1 MNETMLLPDRLAE
14 LEAVTREY
22 ARFSRSAGGL
32 GSVLG
37 GLLGLGSYAAGGL
50 LGTSGP
56 VRAALIAIP
65 FVWIVCKELMRRH
78 YYQHLGAAAEQETRR
93 GRNGRVVTT
102 AVTALVSVTVAAP
115 VLARGDRVM
124 DAAGYLAVVV
134 AMPVV
139 AWLWLRSPLEFVTG
153 TFLMCQAA
161 VAFNG
166 TAYPLLSVAV
176 VFPFAAVALIVAGVR
191 DHLRFR
197 RVTERIGRLTGG
209 AGA

>member
-1 MNETMLLPDRLAE
+1 MNETVLLPDRLAE
-14 LEAVTREY
+14 LESVTREY

-37 GLLGLGSYAAGGL
+37 GLLCLASYAAGGL

-56 VRAALIAIP
+56 VRVALIATP
-65 FVWIVCKELMRRH
+65 LVWIVCKELIRRH
-78 YYQHLGAAAEQETRR
+78 YYQHLGAAAEQENRR
-93 GRNGRVVTT
+93 ERNGRVMTT
-102 AVTALVSVTVAAP
+102 AVTALISIVVAIP
-115 VLARGDRVM
+115 VLTREERVM
-124 DAAGYLAVVV
+124 NAAGYLAVVA

-139 AWLWLRSPLEFVTG
+139 AWLWLRTPLEFVTG

-166 TAYPLLSVAV
+166 TAYPLLSVAI
-176 VFPFAAVALIVAGVR
+176 VFPFAAAGLIVAGVR

>member
-1 MNETMLLPDRLAE
+1 MNKTMLLPDRLAE

-37 GLLGLGSYAAGGL
+37 GVLCLASYAAGGL

-65 FVWIVCKELMRRH
+65 IVWIVSKELMRRH
-78 YYQHLGAAAEQETRR
+78 YYQHLGAAAERETRR
-93 GRNGRVVTT
+93 ERNGRVITT
-102 AVTALVSVTVAAP
+102 ALTALISITVAAL

-124 DAAGYLAVVV
+124 DMAGYLAVV
-134 AMPVV
+134 AASPVV
-139 AWLWLRSPLEFVTG
+139 AWLWLRTSLEYVTG

-161 VAFNG
+161 LAFNG
-166 TAYPLLSVAV
+166 SAYPLLSVAI
-176 VFPFAAVALIVAGVR
+176 VFPFAAVGLIVAGVR

-197 RVTERIGRLTGG
+197 RVSERIGRLTGG

>member
-1 MNETMLLPDRLAE
+1 MNETVLLPDRLAE

-37 GLLGLGSYAAGGL
+37 GLLCLASYAAGGL

-56 VRAALIAIP
+56 ARAALIAIP

-93 GRNGRVVTT
+93 ERNGRVVTT
-102 AVTALVSVTVAAP
+102 AVTALVSIMVTAG

-124 DAAGYLAVVV
+124 DVAGYLAVVA
-134 AMPVV
+134 AMPIV
-139 AWLWLRSPLEFVTG
+139 AWLWLRVPLEFVTG
-153 TFLMCQAA
+153 IFLMCQAA

-166 TAYPLLSVAV
+166 SAYPLLGVAI
-176 VFPFAAVALIVAGVR
+176 VFPFAAVGLIVAGVR

>member
-1 MNETMLLPDRLAE
+1 MNETVLLPDRLAE
-14 LEAVTREY
+14 LESVTREY

-37 GLLGLGSYAAGGL
+37 GLLCLASYAAGGL

-56 VRAALIAIP
+56 VRASLIAIP
-65 FVWIVCKELMRRH
+65 FVWIVCKELIRRH
-78 YYQHLGAAAEQETRR
+78 YYQHLGAAAEPESRR
-93 GRNGRVVTT
+93 ERNGRVVTT
-102 AVTALVSVTVAAP
+102 AVTALISIVIAAG
-115 VLARGDRVM
+115 VLARGDRLT

-139 AWLWLRSPLEFVTG
+139 AWLWLRTPLEFVTG
-153 TFLMCQAA
+153 IFLMCQAA

-166 TAYPLLSVAV
+166 SAYPLLGVAI

-197 RVTERIGRLTGG
+197 AVTERIARLTGG

>member
-1 MNETMLLPDRLAE
+1 MNETVLLPDRLAE
-14 LEAVTREY
+14 LESITREY

-37 GLLGLGSYAAGGL
+37 GLLCLGSYAAGGL
-50 LGTSGP
+50 LGPSGP

-78 YYQHLGAAAEQETRR
+78 YYQHLGAAAEPETRR
-93 GRNGRVVTT
+93 ERRGRVVTT
-102 AVTALVSVTVAAP
+102 AGTALISIVVAAG

-124 DAAGYLAVVV
+124 DAAGYLAVVA

-139 AWLWLRSPLEFVTG
+139 AWLWLRAPLEFVTG
-153 TFLMCQAA
+153 IFLMCQAA
-161 VAFNG
+161 LAFNG
-166 TAYPLLSVAV
+166 TPYPLLSVAI

-197 RVTERIGRLTGG
+197 GVTKRIARLTGG
-209 AGA
+209 SGA

>member
-1 MNETMLLPDRLAE
+1 MNETVLLPDRLAE
-14 LEAVTREY
+14 LESVTREY

-37 GLLGLGSYAAGGL
+37 GLLCLASYAAGGL

-56 VRAALIAIP
+56 VRVALIAIP
-65 FVWIVCKELMRRH
+65 LVWIVSKELIRRR
-78 YYQHLGAAAEQETRR
+78 YYQHLGAAEEQETRR
-93 GRNGRVVTT
+93 ERTGRVVTT
-102 AVTALVSVTVAAP
+102 AVTALISILVAIP
-115 VLARGDRVM
+115 VLARGDRAM
-124 DAAGYLAVVV
+124 DAAGYLSVVV

-139 AWLWLRSPLEFVTG
+139 AWLWLRTPLEFVTG

-161 VAFNG
+161 LAFNG

-176 VFPFAAVALIVAGVR
+176 VFPFAAAGLIVAGVR